1 MGLIQF
7 VKGAGQRLADM
18 FDKGD
23 EKEEAAGKAAQDAGS
38 AALARDARNA
48 ATGRALH
55 ALVTKMGFASEDLGV
70 GFVDGR
76 VTLSGMVASQEIREK
91 IILVVGNTQ
100 GVSEV
105 DDQLTVVEPKP
116 EATLYTVVSGDSL
129 SKIAEVHYGDARKY
143 PVIFEAN
150 KPMLSDPDKIY
161 PGQVLRIPPLDEG
174 GAPLV

>member
-7 VKGAGQRLADM
+7 VKDAGSKLADM
-18 FDKGD
+18 FDKDD
-23 EKEEAAGKAAQDAGS
+23 EKQEAARKAAKEASD
-38 AALARDARNA
+38 AALARDAKNA

-55 ALVTKMGFASEDLGV
+55 ALVVKMGLASEDLGV
-70 GFVDGR
+70 GFDDGR
-76 VTLSGMVASQEIREK
+76 VTLSGTVPSQEVREK
-91 IILVVGNTQ
+91 IILVVANTH

-116 EATLYTVVSGDSL
+116 EATLYTVVRGDSL
-129 SKIAEVHYGDARKY
+129 SKIAKAHYGDAMKY

-150 KPMLSDPDKIY
+150 RPMLSDPDKIY